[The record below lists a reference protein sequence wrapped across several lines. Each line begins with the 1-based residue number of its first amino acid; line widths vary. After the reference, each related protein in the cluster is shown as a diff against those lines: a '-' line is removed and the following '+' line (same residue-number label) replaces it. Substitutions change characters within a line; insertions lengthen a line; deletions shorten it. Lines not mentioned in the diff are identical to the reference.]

1 MTPEGGRE
9 IRNDRDYIHQAVAT
23 SLSRL
28 QTDYIDLLYWHVQA
42 VYEGPVLKD
51 ANIVSPSHRFSGKT
65 PVEEIVATMKEYIEY
80 VTGHPGSKGMN
91 NSLQF

>member
-1 MTPEGGRE
+1 MIVITS
-9 IRNDRDYIHQAVAT
+9 IRRLLRVLAGFKLTT
-23 SLSRL
+23 SIFCIGTCRP
-28 QTDYIDLLYWHVQA
+28 
-42 VYEGPVLKD
+42 VYEGSVLKD

-80 VTGHPGSKGMN
+80 VTEHPGSKGMN